1 MFVVQLKQ
9 IYRYCLLYFD
19 PKTGCGGLT
28 RQVAKYHTVIHFL
41 LIFPVGIFP
50 PPPRSGEGERMGKKN
65 KVELLCWDK
74 NIYQGREKEKYNSY
88 D

>member
-28 RQVAKYHTVIHFL
+28 QQVAKYHTVIHFL

-50 PPPRSGEGERMGKKN
+50 PLQWGGGKNGKKN